1 MDEREFL
8 DTLFQLYSRTTGGET
23 TYWRP
28 ESTQFG
34 FSVFA
39 VDPDDRRTTIAES
52 LAEVD
57 ADWITAIHGALPD
70 LVRRMHAALDEAD
83 AADVGRDA
91 RECRIAELELE
102 NAELRRQL
110 DARQQQDA

>member
-8 DTLFQLYSRTTGGET
+8 DELFQLYSRTTGGDAA
-23 TYWRP
+23 YWRP

-39 VDPDDRRTTIAES
+39 VNPDDTRTVIAES
-52 LAEVD
+52 LSEAD
-57 ADWITAIHGALPD
+57 ADWITAVHGALPD

-102 NAELRRQL
+102 NAELRRRMY
-110 DARQQQDA
+110 AEQQHA